1 MSGRTTR
8 YQGGSIVSFIIIAVI
23 VTAALGV
30 GLYALRQRSE
40 QARIGSTASQDVP
53 SELPGASSKDTQ
65 NATDTETFPSST
77 KDEANN
83 SKDKEATAGSSN
95 TEATTR
101 PGESSSSSSVAALPE
116 TGPEQVLII
125 PVLAVVAYAVVAYA
139 GSTRSLA
146 RLR

>member
-23 VTAALGV
+23 VMAALGV

-40 QARIGSTASQDVP
+40 QARIGSTISRDVP

-77 KDEANN
+77 KGEASND
-83 SKDKEATAGSSN
+83 KDKKATADSSS
-95 TEATTR
+95 TEATTHSS
-101 PGESSSSSSVAALPE
+101 ESSSSSSVAALPE
-116 TGPEQVLII
+116 TGPEQALII
-125 PVLAVVAYAVVAYA
+125 PALAVVVYAVVAYA